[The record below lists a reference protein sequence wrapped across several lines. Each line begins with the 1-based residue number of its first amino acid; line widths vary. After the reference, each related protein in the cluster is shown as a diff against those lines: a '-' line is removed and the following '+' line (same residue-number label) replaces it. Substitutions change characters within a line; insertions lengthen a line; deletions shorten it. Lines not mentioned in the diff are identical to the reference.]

1 VAFKTLDTSCLTLQ
15 KGEIMCLY
23 KWKEEIQKLDLIKGE
38 EEMVLPYYFLA
49 SHSLQSILYQI
60 LYITKA

>member
-1 VAFKTLDTSCLTLQ
+1 
-15 KGEIMCLY
+15 MCLY
-23 KWKEEIQKLDLIKGE
+23 KWKEEIQKLDLIYIKGE

-49 SHSLQSILYQI
+49 SHSFQSILYQI